1 MSSYP
6 SISRQS
12 VRFATRI
19 PARSAPSDLDP
30 EPPARAVALD
40 ESPVSDVIERLP
52 SDQMADGMGHASSMP
67 AEDPLTFE
75 LDIDAQLYENDSQ
88 DARLFGV
95 PDDSDQAPAW
105 MPLSF
110 SSTDENEAGSR
121 FSRAVARFRA
131 QGHDFFEIAA
141 MLMMAV
147 LKKKEAM
154 LGDITEVDGSWQAS
168 VAWIADM
175 IQEEETRDQ
184 IIDAVFLLMDDARIQ
199 SRPDLIARQDAIL
212 EACGRLRRSG
222 RHKRDQI
229 IMRLGALRDET
240 GVILERHSGA
250 ARLCVQVVAH
260 KEARETDSAPFVFVA
275 HPMTGFQRNMKKTL
289 LSMGDFG
296 RNKITWHQSEAIEA
310 LFERLQQQVLS
321 DVRIQEVIFYWET
334 EPERR
339 IALAFMNILSTL
351 WNVPAFGRGEMDFL
365 YMESARQAAI
375 RLAGTRGAGR

>member
-1 MSSYP
+1 MP
-6 SISRQS
+6 
-12 VRFATRI
+12 VRST
-19 PARSAPSDLDP
+19 PPELDQEVSFSP
-30 EPPARAVALD
+30 VTLD
-40 ESPVSDVIERLP
+40 ECQGSEAIHSLP
-52 SDQMADGMGHASSMP
+52 SDQVVVGTGNMSAIQS
-67 AEDPLTFE
+67 EEPLTFE
-75 LDIDAQLYENDSQ
+75 LDIDAPLYENEPQ
-88 DARLFGV
+88 ADAPQNGFAHSS
-95 PDDSDQAPAW
+95 SDPVW

-110 SSTDENEAGSR
+110 SSIDRDDEGSR
-121 FSRAVARFRA
+121 FSRAIARFRA

-154 LGDITEVDGSWQAS
+154 LSDITEVDGSWQAS

-289 LSMGDFG
+289 LSMGEFG
-296 RNKITWHQSEAIEA
+296 RNKITWHQSAAIEA

-321 DVRIQEVIFYWET
+321 DARIQEVVFYWET
-334 EPERR
+334 EVERR

-375 RLAGTRGAGR
+375 RLVNTKNAPGR

>member
-75 LDIDAQLYENDSQ
+75 LDIDAPLYENEPQ
-88 DARLFGV
+88 ADAPQNGFAHSS
-95 PDDSDQAPAW
+95 SDPVW

-110 SSTDENEAGSR
+110 SSIDRDDEGSR
-121 FSRAVARFRA
+121 FSRSIARFRA

-154 LGDITEVDGSWQAS
+154 LSDITEIDGSWQAS

-184 IIDAVFLLMDDARIQ
+184 IIDAIFLLMDDARIQ

-212 EACGRLRRSG
+212 EACGRIRRSG

-240 GVILERHSGA
+240 GIVMERHSGA
-250 ARLCVQVVAH
+250 ARLCVPVIAH
-260 KEARETDSAPFVFVA
+260 KEARESETVPFVFVA
-275 HPMTGFQRNMKKTL
+275 YPMTGFQRNMKKTL
-289 LSMGDFG
+289 LSIGEFG
-296 RNKITWHQSEAIEA
+296 RNKIAWHQTQAIEA
-310 LFERLQQQVLS
+310 LFERMQQQVLS
-321 DVRIQEVIFYWET
+321 DSRIQEVVFYWET
-334 EPERR
+334 EVERR
-339 IALAFMNILSTL
+339 IALSFMNILSTL

-375 RLAGTRGAGR
+375 RLASARKPG